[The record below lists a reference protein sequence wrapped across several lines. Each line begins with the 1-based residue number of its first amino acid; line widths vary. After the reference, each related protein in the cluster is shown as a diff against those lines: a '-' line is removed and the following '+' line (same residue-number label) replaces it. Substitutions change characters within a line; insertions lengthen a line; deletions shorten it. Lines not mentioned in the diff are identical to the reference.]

1 MVAALLPRQN
11 DRLTSKP
18 DLFWAQVAI
27 HENQA
32 DAVAGLLEVYDFAK
46 HPYFRWLANPAT
58 TREAFRASQV
68 PFRFAVESF
77 SQALAGV
84 LARIPRVEDRAAI
97 ADNIAEEH
105 GRGNLSVSHKYTFL
119 EYLEALGA
127 TPKEL
132 DQPCP
137 IWVTAFNHSIRNLCL
152 AQPYECGAAAL
163 GIIEQLYVGV
173 SATIARS
180 IKERGWVEE
189 GSQRHYAAHEV
200 LDVEHA
206 QELLDVAAPAWDT
219 PRCRSSVALGL
230 LLGAYYFWKL
240 YEDLLPDA

>member
-1 MVAALLPRQN
+1 MGPV
-11 DRLTSKP
+11 TSKP
-18 DLFWAQVAI
+18 DLYWAQVAI
-27 HENQA
+27 HESLEG
-32 DAVAGLLEVYDFAK
+32 AVACLLEAYDFK
-46 HPYFRWLANPAT
+46 QHPYFLWLADPGT

-84 LARIPRVEDRAAI
+84 LARIPRVEDRIAI

-127 TPKEL
+127 TEKEL
-132 DQPCP
+132 DHPSP
-137 IWVTAFNHSIRNLCL
+137 IWVTAFNHSMRNLCL

-163 GIIEQLYVGV
+163 GIIEQLYVGI

-180 IKERGWVEE
+180 IVERGWVEA
-189 GSQRHYAAHEV
+189 GSQRHYATHEV
-200 LDVEHA
+200 LDLEHA

-240 YEDLLPDA
+240 YEDLLPDS